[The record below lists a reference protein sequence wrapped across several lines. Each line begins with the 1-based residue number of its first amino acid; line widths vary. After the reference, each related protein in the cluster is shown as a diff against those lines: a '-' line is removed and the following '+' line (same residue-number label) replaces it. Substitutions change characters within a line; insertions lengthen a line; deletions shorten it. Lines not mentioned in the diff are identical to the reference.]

1 MRERGSR
8 RQNLDF
14 NKSDAVLECP
24 TGYSNGSLKM
34 HRGFI
39 LLQPWVTILGGV
51 ELLFKPFRW
60 VVPKIWSAM
69 ARQLKAVGAKQT
81 RFNLHFVARDFPH
94 TQWGKGS
101 VGDKP
106 VTCITTKWYVT
117 NAPGSGFW
125 MAARLVK
132 AHLLQPAPKSLM
144 HANVAV
150 RAELKEMAS
159 VFEPKIA
166 DNSLKLFRFS
176 VNWKNLVWALA
187 NQGNGC
193 SS

>member
-1 MRERGSR
+1 MPDWLQQWLT
-8 RQNLDF
+8 QN
-14 NKSDAVLECP
+14 A
-24 TGYSNGSLKM
+24 
-34 HRGFI
+34 
-39 LLQPWVTILGGV
+39 PWLYPLAAMVTILGGV

-60 VVPKIWSAM
+60 AVPKIWSAM

-144 HANVAV
+144 HANVMTMSDEYANTPLEKAIPEGQTRYV
-150 RAELKEMAS
+150 IIDCVLS
-159 VFEPKIA
+159 
-166 DNSLKLFRFS
+166 KLFKPGKKITVR
-176 VNWKNLVWALA
+176 LA
-187 NQGNGC
+187 VEDQLQMKHVLPPVVV
-193 SS
+193 SSLPSG